1 MGLKIMNG
9 EGNKIIITPEEFTLF
24 WKKVGEFT
32 SSSSLG
38 VHYGHFK
45 PPIQDQMSNKVLAL
59 QLTVIMQSRVPP
71 ESWSVG
77 LQIMLEKIA
86 GVCLVKKLQA
96 IQLYKADFNC
106 FNHFIFGQAAM
117 DALNKNN
124 YLPEELF
131 SQKGCTAKDAK
142 FDKTLIADLSRQA
155 RHPMTGVSA
164 KVAYCYDRVN
174 HVITSL
180 VWLVL
185 TGNTL
190 SSDNEVLSTDRL
202 WQFQILF
209 WRHVTQALH
218 DGTGTGKPRRP
229 TAMDST
235 ECCVGKRV
243 QKTWSL
249 HQPP

>member
-1 MGLKIMNG
+1 
-9 EGNKIIITPEEFTLF
+9 
-24 WKKVGEFT
+24 
-32 SSSSLG
+32 
-38 VHYGHFK
+38 
-45 PPIQDQMSNKVLAL
+45 
-59 QLTVIMQSRVPP
+59 
-71 ESWSVG
+71 
-77 LQIMLEKIA
+77 
-86 GVCLVKKLQA
+86 
-96 IQLYKADFNC
+96 
-106 FNHFIFGQAAM
+106 M

-229 TAMDST
+229 IVMDST